1 MDPYKVWLS
10 EIMLQQTT
18 VATVISYFTKF
29 VSIWPTVEAL
39 ARAPQEDVLKE
50 WAGLG
55 YYARARNLHKCAQ
68 VIARLGAFPNTEAA
82 LLELPGIGPYTAAA
96 IASIAFGQQATIVDG
111 NVERVISRIFRVEAA
126 LPAAKAEIRA
136 HAATLT
142 PRVRPG
148 DYAQAIM
155 DLGATVCTPTSPDC
169 GACPW
174 RNACGA
180 CATGDVTRFPV
191 KAAKTEK
198 PVRYGTVW
206 WLEHED
212 QVWLRRRPPTGL
224 LGGMVELPTSE
235 WHARRQ
241 AHEPPVDLTPVDLKW
256 ENVEGNV
263 VHVFTHFRLELQV
276 QRALLKKRRNMED
289 GFWHPVDKID
299 QAGLPTVFAKV
310 AKLVNSLNGR
320 LL

>member
-18 VATVISYFTKF
+18 VATVIPYFNKF
-29 VSIWPTVEAL
+29 VSLWPTVQAL
-39 ARAPQEDVLKE
+39 AQAPQEDVLKE

-68 VIARLGAFPNTEAA
+68 VIVSLGSFPQTAAA
-82 LLELPGIGPYTAAA
+82 LLELPGVGPYTAAA
-96 IASIAFGQQATIVDG
+96 IASIAFGARATIVDG
-111 NVERVISRIFRVEAA
+111 NVERVISRIFRITSP
-126 LPAAKAEIRA
+126 LPAAKTEIRA
-136 HAATLT
+136 RAELLT

-155 DLGATVCTPTSPDC
+155 DLGATICTPTSPACDI
-169 GACPW
+169 CPW
-174 RNACGA
+174 RRSCAARKVGDAAC
-180 CATGDVTRFPV
+180 FPV
-191 KAAKTEK
+191 KAAKAAK

-206 WLEHED
+206 WLEHD
-212 QVWLRRRPPTGL
+212 GHVWLRRRPDKGL
-224 LGGMVELPTSE
+224 LGGMVELPSSD
-235 WHARRQ
+235 WLARRKT
-241 AHEPPVDLTPVDLKW
+241 HKPPVEMAW
-256 ENVEGNV
+256 QNIEGRV
-263 VHVFTHFRLELQV
+263 VHIFTHFRLELDI
-276 QRALLKKRRNMED
+276 QRAQLKKYRNLED
-289 GFWHPVDKID
+289 GFWHPLANID